1 MVSLSLTRSSS
12 RLMSARRMMLR
23 RRHQPPPSNSNNNT
37 KRWNSSSD
45 LPPLPSPS
53 KAKKKYLESRPED
66 IHTKILKMNDELEA
80 VRQTQTKRLEKEL
93 HKPWYRK
100 LIDPLRRYKH
110 SVINM
115 GAVTLAYVL
124 AHNLFMARKR
134 EKAVIEELK
143 EARTE
148 IEEYKG
154 LIKSVV
160 EPQKLQQ
167 IASQCVEK
175 EEPTP
180 STRKSWF
187 ASGRSSN
194 SVDDSKME
202 EKIYATMQREL
213 GIIVGDVYLPPQE
226 RKKKVVEEL
235 IEENKHQVK
244 EIAENP
250 ELLLKALEEA
260 EVVDDEKEGK
270 VKKRVFSL

>member
-1 MVSLSLTRSSS
+1 
-12 RLMSARRMMLR
+12 MS
-23 RRHQPPPSNSNNNT
+23 QNNNHDKLT
-37 KRWNSSSD
+37 TTTIRWNSD

-66 IHTKILKMNDELEA
+66 IHTKILKMNDELEV
-80 VRQTQTKRLEKEL
+80 VRQTQAKRLDKVIN
-93 HKPWYRK
+93 KPWYRK

-134 EKAVIEELK
+134 EKAVQAELNQAREE
-143 EARTE
+143 
-148 IEEYKG
+148 IDDYKG
-154 LIKSVV
+154 LVKAVV
-160 EPQKLQQ
+160 EPEKLKQ
-167 IASQCVEK
+167 IAALCVAQ
-175 EEPTP
+175 EEDTVDTAGGP
-180 STRKSWF
+180 KSWF
-187 ASGRSSN
+187 RSKS
-194 SVDDSKME
+194 SPFSSTSSSSKLLE
-202 EKIYATMQREL
+202 DKIYSTLRREL
-213 GIIVGDVYLPPQE
+213 GAIVGDVYLPPEE

-235 IEENKHQVK
+235 IQENKTQVK

-260 EVVDDEKEGK
+260 EVVDDKEGT

>member
-1 MVSLSLTRSSS
+1 
-12 RLMSARRMMLR
+12 MSAGAPPRGMLR
-23 RRHQPPPSNSNNNT
+23 RPPSNHSPIKNNNHKLIT
-37 KRWNSSSD
+37 TAKRWNSD

-66 IHTKILKMNDELEA
+66 IHTKILKMNDELEV
-80 VRQTQTKRLEKEL
+80 VRQTQAKRLDKVIN
-93 HKPWYRK
+93 KPWYRK

-134 EKAVIEELK
+134 EKAVQAELNQAREE
-143 EARTE
+143 
-148 IEEYKG
+148 IDNYKG
-154 LIKSVV
+154 LVKAVV
-160 EPQKLQQ
+160 EPEKLKQ
-167 IASQCVEK
+167 IAALCVAQ
-175 EEPTP
+175 EEDTVDTKGGP
-180 STRKSWF
+180 KSWF
-187 ASGRSSN
+187 GSKSSPF
-194 SVDDSKME
+194 SSTSSSSKLLE
-202 EKIYATMQREL
+202 DQIYSTLRREL
-213 GIIVGDVYLPPQE
+213 GAIVGDVYLPPEE

-235 IEENKHQVK
+235 IQENKTQVK

-260 EVVDDEKEGK
+260 EVVDDKEGT